1 MRPLRVVVG
10 LVLVVAAT
18 ALALLAEDVRRW
30 PGRVDRGDMR
40 LAAGTLTPGAWTPDD
55 ALPLRMPSQRLGL
68 ADDLR
73 YREALRLV
81 RLTRTGLDSLDA
93 IEVRRRQSRAED
105 ALARVEERDTAAAR
119 RSRAATMRGVLLY
132 EDALASGARSSD
144 LLGRSIASLKRAIA
158 LDPANADAKLDL
170 ELLYNLQPPRQQ
182 RDKAGGGGG
191 STGGAAYSRPGEG
204 Y

>member
-1 MRPLRVVVG
+1 MRPLRAVVG

-18 ALALLAEDVRRW
+18 ALALLGEDVRRW

-40 LAAGTLTPGAWTPDD
+40 LAAGTLTPAAWTPDD

-81 RLTRTGLDSLDA
+81 RLTRTGLDTLDA
-93 IEVRRRQSRAED
+93 IDVRRRQSRAED
-105 ALARVEERDTAAAR
+105 ALARVEERDPTAAR
-119 RSRAATMRGVLLY
+119 RARAATLRGGLLY